1 VKLLRALVT
10 VCCTQYI
17 CRAQKRQFER
27 GEKVVR
33 AVRQRRRTNGMLTWN
48 QNDGS
53 NGVMRAI
60 RRAATSLTL
69 IVIVAMGVRVAFA
82 WDQARKISP
91 GVLGIVPFQQETGN
105 IAYALA
111 QGKGFSNVFRTETGP
126 TAWLAPVYPLL
137 VAAMF
142 KLFGTFTAR
151 AFFAAVFLNILFS
164 AAACVPIFF
173 AGKRLGGL
181 GVAAGAAWLWAVF
194 PSAVMMPFEW
204 IWDTSLSALLAAL
217 ILWATLELTES
228 ERWLDW
234 GVYGLL
240 WGLAL
245 LTNPALGVLLPF
257 LLGWVVLRA
266 RGERRWRRKRGVL
279 AVGVAA
285 LCCVPWTIR
294 NYVAF
299 HRLIPLRSNFPFELW
314 LGNNDIFDE
323 HARSGRKSITRTEEA
338 RRYAQLGET
347 AYMEEKWQSA
357 TSFIES
363 HPGLELRLTGRK
375 FVAFWVG
382 TESPLKNFRQ
392 TDRNLIRGILLS
404 SFLTAMGALFG
415 MMVLRGGPKKISPR
429 RTEDRGGREKNGTE
443 EKAGLTGKV
452 VWPPAVFPLVFPCL
466 YYVTH
471 ADLRYRHPI
480 DPIVLLLAMVAL
492 AGVSRLAIRARG
504 WSRQDGKE

>member
-1 VKLLRALVT
+1 
-10 VCCTQYI
+10 
-17 CRAQKRQFER
+17 
-27 GEKVVR
+27 
-33 AVRQRRRTNGMLTWN
+33 
-48 QNDGS
+48 
-53 NGVMRAI
+53 MRAI
-60 RRAATSLTL
+60 RKAATSLAL

-126 TAWLAPVYPLL
+126 TAWLAPVYPLM

-164 AAACVPIFF
+164 AAASVPIFF
-173 AGKRLGGL
+173 AGKRLGGS
-181 GVAAGAAWLWAVF
+181 GVAAGAAWLWTVF

-245 LTNPALGVLLPF
+245 MTNPALGALLPF
-257 LLGWVVLRA
+257 LLGWVVLRG
-266 RGERRWRRKRGVL
+266 RGERRTRWKRGAL

-323 HARSGRKSITRTEEA
+323 HARNGRKSITRTEEA

-347 AYMEEKWQSA
+347 AYMAEKWQSA

-375 FVAFWVG
+375 FVAFWMG
-382 TESPLKNFRQ
+382 TESPVKNFRE

-404 SFLTAMGALFG
+404 SFLTAIGALFG
-415 MMVLRGGPKKISPR
+415 VLMLRGGRKTITER
-429 RTEDRGGREKNGTE
+429 RTEGRGGAEKNSREETE
-443 EKAGLTGKV
+443 LAGL
-452 VWPPAVFPLVFPCL
+452 VWPLAVFPLVFPCL

-480 DPIVLLLAMVAL
+480 DPVVLLLAMVAV
-492 AGVSRLAIRARG
+492 AGVWGLALRAGG
-504 WSRQDGKE
+504 WSGPDLKVQGNQGARQRNGVHRRSAAKSER

>member
-1 VKLLRALVT
+1 
-10 VCCTQYI
+10 
-17 CRAQKRQFER
+17 
-27 GEKVVR
+27 
-33 AVRQRRRTNGMLTWN
+33 
-48 QNDGS
+48 
-53 NGVMRAI
+53 MRAI

-91 GVLGIVPFQQETGN
+91 EVLGIVPFQQETGN

-151 AFFAAVFLNILFS
+151 AFFATVFLNILFS

-181 GVAAGAAWLWAVF
+181 GVGAGAAWLWAVF

-234 GVYGLL
+234 GVYGWL

-245 LTNPALGVLLPF
+245 MTNPALGMLLPF
-257 LLGWVVLRA
+257 LLGWVVLRG
-266 RGERRWRRKRGVL
+266 RGESGLRWKRGWL

-314 LGNNDIFDE
+314 LGNNDIFDA
-323 HARSGRKSITRTEEA
+323 HARNGRKSITRAEEA

-347 AYMEEKWQSA
+347 AYMAEKWQLA
-357 TSFIES
+357 HAFIWS
-363 HPGLELRLTGRK
+363 HPGLELLLMGRK
-375 FVAFWVG
+375 FVGFWTG
-382 TESPLKNFRQ
+382 TESPVKNFRE
-392 TDRNLIRGILLS
+392 TESSLIRGILLS
-404 SFLTAMGALFG
+404 SFLTAIGALFG
-415 MMVLRGGPKKISPR
+415 VIVLCGGKKKITPR
-429 RTEDRGGREKNGTE
+429 RRERSGGAEEKGGTE
-443 EKAGLTGKV
+443 EKVGMARGF
-452 VWPPAVFPLVFPCL
+452 VWPLAVFPLIFPCL
-466 YYVTH
+466 YYLTH

-480 DPIVLLLAMVAL
+480 DPIVLLLTAIIVAEVIGF
-492 AGVSRLAIRARG
+492 ASARLRPA
-504 WSRQDGKE
+504 EL

>member
-1 VKLLRALVT
+1 M
-10 VCCTQYI
+10 I
-17 CRAQKRQFER
+17 
-27 GEKVVR
+27 
-33 AVRQRRRTNGMLTWN
+33 
-48 QNDGS
+48 
-53 NGVMRAI
+53 RAI
-60 RRAATSLTL
+60 RKVATSLAL
-69 IVIVAMGVRVAFA
+69 IVIVAMGVRVGFA
-82 WDQARKISP
+82 WDQARRISP

-126 TAWLAPVYPLL
+126 TAWLAPAYPLL
-137 VAAMF
+137 VAATF

-151 AFFAAVFLNILFS
+151 AFFACVALNILFS
-164 AAACVPIFF
+164 AAAGVPIFF
-173 AGKRLGGL
+173 VGKRIGGL
-181 GVAAGAAWLWAVF
+181 GVGVGAAWLWAVF

-217 ILWATLELTES
+217 ILWATLELAES

-245 LTNPALGVLLPF
+245 MTNPALGVLLPF
-257 LLGWVVLRA
+257 LLGWTAFRG
-266 RGERRWRRKRGVL
+266 RGEGSLRWKRAAL
-279 AVGVAA
+279 AAGVAI

-299 HRLIPLRSNFPFELW
+299 HRFIPVRSNLPFELW

-323 HARSGRKSITRTEEA
+323 HARNGRKSITRTEEA

-347 AYMEEKWQSA
+347 AYMAEKWELA
-357 TSFIES
+357 TSFMRA

-375 FVAFWVG
+375 FVDFWVG
-382 TESPLKNFRQ
+382 TESPIKNFRE
-392 TDRNLIRGILLS
+392 TDSWLIRGILLS
-404 SFLTAMGALFG
+404 SFSTAIGAFLG
-415 MMVLRGGPKKISPR
+415 VAALW
-429 RTEDRGGREKNGTE
+429 GGRKRTTRRRREHRISAERERNGTE
-443 EKAGLTGKV
+443 EKAEMNGKI
-452 VWPPAVFPLVFPCL
+452 VWPLAVFPVVFPCL

-480 DPIVLLLAMVAL
+480 DPIVLLLTVIFVAEVIGL
-492 AGVSRLAIRARG
+492 PL
-504 WSRQDGKE
+504 KETG